1 MLAELGAAIIDA
13 DVLAREVVEPG
24 QPAFEQILARFGRGI
39 LDGDGRLDRK
49 RLGAIVFGDAAA
61 RKDLNAIVHPEVAK
75 LAMQRMQ
82 EADAAGAPLIV
93 YDVPLLF
100 ENGLDRV
107 LPKVVVVNASPAVQR
122 ERIKTRDGLS
132 DLEIEQRIAAQMPM
146 AEKVSRADRIIE
158 NDGDLENTKAQVEA
172 LFRELTGEIST

>member
-24 QPAFEQILARFGRGI
+24 QPAFERIVARFGAEVVGS
-39 LDGDGRLDRK
+39 DGRLERK
-49 RLGAIVFGDAAA
+49 RLGAIVFGDEAA

-107 LPKVVVVNASPAVQR
+107 LPKVVVVSASPAVQR
-122 ERIKTRDGLS
+122 QRIKTRDGLS
-132 DLEIEQRIAAQMPM
+132 DLEIEQRIAAQMPL
-146 AEKVSRADRIIE
+146 AEKVARADRVID
-158 NDGDLENTKAQVEA
+158 NDGDLERTRHQVEA
-172 LFRELTGEIST
+172 LFRELTGET